1 VADPEV
7 DLFAGM
13 KKKKKKQVA
22 MDLGDS
28 VPAEEHV
35 DTSAP
40 APEATESAPVPA
52 GVETNAT
59 ESLPEIASEPVA
71 DDGAELF
78 GDLKKKKKKKKEIPL
93 DLVSFANPL
102 AYKGSLARG
111 Y

>member
-28 VPAEEHV
+28 VPAEEHA

-40 APEATESAPVPA
+40 APDASEPIPPPAAIETEAAQPDAEAPA
-52 GVETNAT
+52 
-59 ESLPEIASEPVA
+59 EPVA

-93 DLVSFANPL
+93 DLVCDYSAEAGGQGVL
-102 AYKGSLARG
+102 Y
-111 Y
+111 